1 MYLIGEILNKFTKNS
16 IAYCTKGIFEGT
28 FILCDNDQENENRLY
43 KLKPDGELVFDFYF
57 GVSDEPL
64 EDKKQWVLLSE
75 LEDLKMIRSINK
87 RLTESMIESLKQ
99 GYKYYVSDEE
109 MEE

>member
-43 KLKPDGELVFDFYF
+43 KLE
-57 GVSDEPL
+57 
-64 EDKKQWVLLSE
+64 
-75 LEDLKMIRSINK
+75 
-87 RLTESMIESLKQ
+87 T
-99 GYKYYVSDEE
+99 
-109 MEE
+109 